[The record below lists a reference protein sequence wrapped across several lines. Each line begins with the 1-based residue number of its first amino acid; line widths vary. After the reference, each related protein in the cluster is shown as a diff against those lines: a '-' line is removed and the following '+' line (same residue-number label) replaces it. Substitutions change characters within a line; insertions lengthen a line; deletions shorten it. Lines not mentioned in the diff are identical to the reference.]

1 MLIDGNISF
10 ILIIRQSSCMVV
22 TNDDTHTFSQI
33 MNLYFVVLFFSFTIH
48 VICHSGHMQL
58 VGT

>member
-10 ILIIRQSSCMVV
+10 IRQNSCMVV
-22 TNDDTHTFSQI
+22 TNDNTHTFSQT
-33 MNLYFVVLFFSFTIH
+33 MNLYFVALFFSLTIH

-58 VGT
+58 VGV